1 MKRKLSLLMAFMMAA
16 TLLPAQPA
24 FAASRNSFNKSVSAT
39 SDDILDETTGVVLTL
54 AEDSATIKGAKAGD
68 YFELQLSGD
77 AKWTFDSSAWRRTYE
92 KVDNVIYPT
101 KKGVQPT
108 AGTHITGLRNVEVR
122 KMTDSILGV
131 KVLGLD
137 ENNNPDSST
146 LDVPGDLTSD
156 NHVKQITIPMMVD
169 MNGTPEGA
177 QKVTVVPKNSELS
190 GGEYSFSN
198 VGDTSIRFRVQKK
211 EKISRSGNTKVQLI
225 LEEMTQNAFKDGRV
239 ISLKLPRGFTWD
251 DKGPKADPFSGP
263 SNATVK
269 TNKDDARIL
278 DITVTGATGN
288 LDTIYT
294 NIAII
299 PDRDARFGDV
309 DVVLQGTGAS
319 DVSPSS
325 LVVAEYVD
333 YGVQVKAEKVL
344 NVIAGKDIEGL
355 YKSKITIEEPATSS
369 LQGNRY
375 MTFTFADENG
385 KEVDASLQHG
395 ETLKVTRKSGDTN
408 TSLQIDKSSIEA
420 VSKESGKDTSYTA
433 NTFAKD
439 KKNSSVKNPE
449 NKMANK
455 FDLYVTNQSEKART
469 KFELEVPFVVDSGFT
484 GKLFLKVKG
493 AGAEEQL
500 VQIADVK
507 APVTF
512 EVKGALPQVKIG
524 LQKQDGQD
532 ILVKETEAGAL
543 QDYIPDVTNDYAE
556 YNLKFEDTNIQTY
569 FKSVAYTLDEGNI
582 GIKKVDKKDKYIYV
596 QVDRR
601 STKPSAITFKNI
613 SVTLDR
619 SVPYGELRLKGN
631 FGVVDERHDL
641 SKTVKK
647 FDYFTTIT
655 PVSDEKRITTVF
667 TIGEKSYTEVVRGVK
682 EAKTADVAPFIKDN
696 RTMLPVRYIADAIG
710 AVVNYDPTTRIAT
723 FQKYQSVVT
732 MNIDKNVMY
741 VNGSPV
747 QLDAK
752 PTNVE
757 GRIFLPVA
765 NIAQAFGLKHGET
778 IIWNA
783 DNKTVTIL
791 PQDAT
796 PEEIKA
802 AKEGTIL
809 KDAVEAKPAE
819 APKAEEKPAETP
831 AK

>member
-24 FAASRNSFNKSVSAT
+24 FAATRNVINKTITTT
-39 SDDILDETTGVVLTL
+39 SDAITDETTGVVLTL
-54 AEDSATIKGAKAGD
+54 GVDSAASIYGAKAGQN
-68 YFELQLSGD
+68 FELHLDGD
-77 AKWTFDSSAWRRTYE
+77 AKWTYGSKELTDKYAYT
-92 KVDNVIYPT
+92 DNVLYPANYHTNGNPDYPGLT
-101 KKGVQPT
+101 KPSDFDGKQIKNLKNAKVQK
-108 AGTHITGLRNVEVR
+108 L
-122 KMTDSILGV
+122 TDSILGV
-131 KVLGLD
+131 QVIADGKV
-137 ENNNPDSST
+137 E
-146 LDVPGDLTSD
+146 
-156 NHVKQITIPMMVD
+156 IPLLVQF
-169 MNGTPEGA
+169 NGTPEGV
-177 QKVTVVPKNSELS
+177 QKVKVVPKDSDVS
-190 GGEYSFSN
+190 TGEYAYAN
-198 VGDTSIRFRVQKK
+198 VGADSIKFRVQKK

-225 LEEMTQNAFKDGRV
+225 LDEMTPQAFDKNHS
-239 ISLKLPRGFTWD
+239 INLKLPRGFTWD
-251 DKGPKADPFSGP
+251 FSTSGKTAYTVSKAKIDKVPNSDDRI
-263 SNATVK
+263 VK
-269 TNKDDARIL
+269 ITPDKYTEQL
-278 DITVTGATGN
+278 DS
-288 LDTIYT
+288 IYL
-294 NIAII
+294 NMCII
-299 PDRDARFGDV
+299 PDRDAKFGDV
-309 DVVLQGTGAS
+309 DVIVQENS
-319 DVSPSS
+319 DVSPTS

-355 YKSKITIEEPATSS
+355 YKSKLTIEEPATSS

-375 MTFTFADENG
+375 MTFQFVDENG
-385 KEVDASLQHG
+385 KAVDASLQDG
-395 ETLKVTRKSGDTN
+395 EKLKITKKSGDKETK
-408 TSLQIDKSSIEA
+408 LQIDKSSIER
-420 VSKESGKDTSYTA
+420 VGNKESGKVEDYDIKTYD
-433 NTFAKD
+433 KD
-439 KKNSSVKNPE
+439 GKGKD
-449 NKMANK
+449 NKMADK
-455 FDLYVTNQSEKART
+455 FDLYVTQQSETTRT

-543 QDYIPDVTNDYAE
+543 QDYVPAGINSNYAE

-596 QVDRR
+596 QVERR

-631 FGVVDERHDL
+631 FGIVDERYDL

-778 IIWNA
+778 IIWNQEA
-783 DNKTVTIL
+783 KTVTIL

-796 PEEIKA
+796 PEEVKA
-802 AKEGTIL
+802 AQDGTIL
-809 KDAVEAKPAE
+809 KDAKEAKPAEAPKTE

>member
-24 FAASRNSFNKSVSAT
+24 FAASKNAFNKTVSAT
-39 SDDILDETTGVVLTL
+39 SDDILDAATGVILTL
-54 AEDSATIKGAKAGD
+54 ANDSATIKGAKPGD
-68 YFELQLSGD
+68 YFELQLAGD
-77 AKWTFDSSAWRRTYE
+77 AKWTFDASAWRTDYYYDSVNNE
-92 KVDNVIYPT
+92 LYPHKNVAPSSYSSVIGKIPGLKNVKV
-101 KKGVQPT
+101 K
-108 AGTHITGLRNVEVR
+108 R
-122 KMTDSILGV
+122 MTDSILGV
-131 KVLGLD
+131 EVLSKAEIKAIDPDFLTTD
-137 ENNNPDSST
+137 EQ
-146 LDVPGDLTSD
+146 
-156 NHVKQITIPMMVD
+156 HVKEVTIPMMVD
-169 MNGTPEGA
+169 LNGTPEGA
-177 QKVTVVPKNSELS
+177 QKVTVVPKNSEVS
-190 GGEYSFSN
+190 AGEYSFSN
-198 VGDTSIRFRVQKK
+198 VGDTSVRFRVQKK

-225 LEEMTQNAFKDGRV
+225 FEEMTQNAFKNDKV
-239 ISLKLPRGFTWD
+239 IKLKLPRGFTWD
-251 DKGPKADPFSGP
+251 IKGPKADPFQQP
-263 SNATVK
+263 DKAEVK
-269 TNKDDARIL
+269 LDSESEGRIL
-278 DITVTGATGN
+278 EIKITGATPN

-294 NIAII
+294 NIAIV

-309 DVVLQGTGAS
+309 EAIVQGDFAS
-319 DVSPSS
+319 NVSPGS
-325 LVVAEYVD
+325 LAVAEYVD
-333 YGVQVKAEKVL
+333 YGVQIKAEKVL

-375 MTFTFADENG
+375 MTFMFADENG
-385 KEVDASLQHG
+385 KEVDASLQHA
-395 ETLKVTRKSGDTN
+395 ETLKVTRKAGDAATE
-408 TSLQIDKSSIEA
+408 LKIDQSSIEA
-420 VSKESGKDTSYTA
+420 VKKDTGKVTSYTV
-433 NTFAKD
+433 NTYDKAGKGKD
-439 KKNSSVKNPE
+439 

-455 FDLYVTNQSEKART
+455 FDLYVSQQSEKSRT

-507 APVTF
+507 PPVTF

-543 QDYIPDVTNDYAE
+543 QDYVPETSVDHAE

-601 STKPSAITFKNI
+601 STKPSAITLKNI
-613 SVTLDR
+613 TVTLDR

-631 FGVVDERHDL
+631 FGVVDERYDL